1 MRMRFAVGGSRHGVQ
16 HSHGS
21 RQALSLLRSRLG
33 RPSGS
38 DDGNHRS
45 ATLLDSSDMDMAPSR
60 AGRVGDVS
68 PRRRA
73 RGSGP
78 GMEGR
83 VLEPLDLADSQAFP
97 PYWNFLWSLNRP
109 TYCSSQSS
117 SGSPSKSSTVVE
129 AAGAAA
135 VYPFCQTRIKPDQ
148 ACSTPR
154 PLCDRRE
161 CPWACGPSSAA
172 DRSRRSR
179 HCPNCFFGA
188 ATSGSGHSRFSH
200 IHYQPP
206 SRDVV
211 ITPGVSL
218 RLRRTTVKPNP
229 DRKEGDSLA

>member
-1 MRMRFAVGGSRHGVQ
+1 MFVDFQMRMRFAVGGSRHGVQ

-109 TYCSSQSS
+109 TYCS
-117 SGSPSKSSTVVE
+117 
-129 AAGAAA
+129 
-135 VYPFCQTRIKPDQ
+135 
-148 ACSTPR
+148 
-154 PLCDRRE
+154 
-161 CPWACGPSSAA
+161 
-172 DRSRRSR
+172 
-179 HCPNCFFGA
+179 
-188 ATSGSGHSRFSH
+188 
-200 IHYQPP
+200 
-206 SRDVV
+206 
-211 ITPGVSL
+211 
-218 RLRRTTVKPNP
+218 
-229 DRKEGDSLA
+229 